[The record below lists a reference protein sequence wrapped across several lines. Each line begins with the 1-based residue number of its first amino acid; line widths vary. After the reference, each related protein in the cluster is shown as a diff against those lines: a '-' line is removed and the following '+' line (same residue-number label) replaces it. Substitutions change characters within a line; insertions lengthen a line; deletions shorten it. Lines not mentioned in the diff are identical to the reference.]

1 MALNFFGNSTVFY
14 FVSGVT
20 EEELLNKGVIS
31 PDDVLRL
38 TKITESKYLVEI
50 KSSLNNI

>member
-1 MALNFFGNSTVFY
+1 MNIKLIFSIYNYFLFFFP
-14 FVSGVT
+14 GVT

-38 TKITESKYLVEI
+38 TKITESKYLINTFEF
-50 KSSLNNI
+50 K